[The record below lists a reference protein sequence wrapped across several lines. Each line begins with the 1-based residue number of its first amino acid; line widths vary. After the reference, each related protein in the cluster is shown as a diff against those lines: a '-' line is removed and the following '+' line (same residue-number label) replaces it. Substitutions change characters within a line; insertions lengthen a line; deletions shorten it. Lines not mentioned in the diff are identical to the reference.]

1 MKVLGIFKEKCV
13 FVFLGHSADSDVAMS
28 PGRSKE
34 HLFPESELHGPG
46 GSDLLRLATRQPRAA
61 LEISLNNNYFKS
73 LHPRF

>member
-34 HLFPESELHGPG
+34 HLFPESEQ
-46 GSDLLRLATRQPRAA
+46 TRAWWVRPAPTGHQAA
-61 LEISLNNNYFKS
+61 ESSSRN
-73 LHPRF
+73 P